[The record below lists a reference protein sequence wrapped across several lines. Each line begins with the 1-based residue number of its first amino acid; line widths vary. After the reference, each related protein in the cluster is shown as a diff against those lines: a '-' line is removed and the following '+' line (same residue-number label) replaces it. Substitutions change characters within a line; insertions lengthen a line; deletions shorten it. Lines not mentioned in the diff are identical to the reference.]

1 MYRIF
6 TLYYVSMFSKDGSQT
21 SNLGPKTGGPG
32 CNNIC
37 VLWMYICALQ
47 YMFGCNIYIYI
58 QLNLYI
64 YILYSIYL
72 YLFKY
77 IYICMFS
84 TGGIPQIMPI
94 YIHISPHISTYLCE
108 SWLFSSHRCTRQLGP
123 PTRDTSDPCSCVGHI
138 LVTHVGQSVPVDGIQ
153 KRRLTD
159 FFFHGHGQI
168 QAIQTTKKGGQ
179 PKTHTQQTTK
189 KSGHQQNTPTP
200 KDQFFFVG
208 QKSYVERERR
218 DQMLQHDC
226 NCMHVLPLLHVVQQ
240 PWSRVIVAK
249 NSRAFQNLQENARKF
264 FVEENCCMSL
274 FCKKQNYPP

>member
-1 MYRIF
+1 
-6 TLYYVSMFSKDGSQT
+6 
-21 SNLGPKTGGPG
+21 
-32 CNNIC
+32 
-37 VLWMYICALQ
+37 
-47 YMFGCNIYIYI
+47 MFGCNIYIYI

-189 KSGHQQNTPTP
+189 KKWPSTKHPNTKRSVFFCWP
-200 KDQFFFVG
+200 K
-208 QKSYVERERR
+208 
-218 DQMLQHDC
+218 
-226 NCMHVLPLLHVVQQ
+226 VV
-240 PWSRVIVAK
+240 
-249 NSRAFQNLQENARKF
+249 
-264 FVEENCCMSL
+264 C
-274 FCKKQNYPP
+274 